1 MAHCSR
7 LSLLL
12 WQQWPGSARAPTCFV
27 LCSVATV
34 TRCVGLS
41 CYELQRALARGV
53 ARTVAE
59 ALCARAPH
67 SWAFFFLFGHM
78 RDLVRKRL
86 PKAALKVWLL
96 RLLHLLTAW
105 SAAMYE

>member
-1 MAHCSR
+1 
-7 LSLLL
+7 
-12 WQQWPGSARAPTCFV
+12 
-27 LCSVATV
+27 
-34 TRCVGLS
+34 
-41 CYELQRALARGV
+41 
-53 ARTVAE
+53 VAE

>member
-1 MAHCSR
+1 M
-7 LSLLL
+7 
-12 WQQWPGSARAPTCFV
+12 
-27 LCSVATV
+27 
-34 TRCVGLS
+34 
-41 CYELQRALARGV
+41 
-53 ARTVAE
+53 
-59 ALCARAPH
+59 CARAPH